1 MASHEAP
8 YSVRE
13 TRLGECAYTTPLTG
27 GVTSSRP
34 PPLSTWAHLNPALQI
49 TDFFLTYPTSPIDSP
64 PAAHPASCSGGERA
78 CGSGLVPLG
87 REGLGKR
94 HRWGEVAVCFAPL
107 HVFAVLPLISPT
119 PSSRQTLATAKRTY
133 FRKLSSFRS
142 VFMYIFRET
151 FLEVTYLILQAV
163 FPFCP

>member
-1 MASHEAP
+1 M
-8 YSVRE
+8 
-13 TRLGECAYTTPLTG
+13 RLNDSAHRRCDEFP
-27 GVTSSRP
+27 SP
-34 PPLSTWAHLNPALQI
+34 PPFDPIPHCKLLIFSLPCPN
-49 TDFFLTYPTSPIDSP
+49 TYPTSPIDSP